1 MDNWDISL
9 DIEGAQPSNIGE
21 AYDLILAANVPLP
34 KVKYNALSVNGMQ
47 GELDLTN
54 AYSGDLCYEARSVTL
69 FVVSKSSAEDSAG
82 DINAFIDLFLGK
94 RIRLYNLTRSYL
106 LIGRL
111 VSANIQQTDAGKS
124 YKLTCTMMAEPFRY
138 SITEQ
143 TLNQY
148 SPKGTPANEWE
159 TSTTGQQYATAA
171 GITIPAEASITNA
184 TSFNID
190 DLDTTGS
197 YFYRLKIYNMSNC
210 SVYVVFN
217 TSSTSNKAATVD
229 YSLPFIPKY
238 DRLYI
243 DVEVEDDTKK
253 ASASVHFSK
262 YPATTLQ
269 NNGRPVPLKVKNT
282 VHIGTG
288 PEGVTDEGF
297 YLVVNDSGAKLQS
310 LSSDFVE
317 YPQIMLA
324 SGANKMLVYHD
335 KLGFAESMISAG
347 QIDMK
352 WREGK
357 L

>member
-9 DIEGAQPSNIGE
+9 DIEGEQPSNIGE
-21 AYDLILAANVPLP
+21 AYDLILSANVPLP

-69 FVVSKSSAEDSAG
+69 FVISKPGAEDSAES
-82 DINAFIDLFLGK
+82 INAFIDLFLGK

-111 VSANIQQTDAGKS
+111 VEANVQQTDTGES

-138 SITEQ
+138 AITEQ

-148 SPKGTPANEWE
+148 LPKGTPANEWE
-159 TSTTGQQYATAA
+159 TSTTGQQFATAN
-171 GITIPAEASITNA
+171 GITIPAEASITNG
-184 TSFNID
+184 TSFDID
-190 DLDTTGS
+190 GLDTTGS

-210 SVYVVFN
+210 SIKVFN
-217 TSSTSNKAATVD
+217 TSSTVLNSLNVD
-229 YSLPFIPKY
+229 YSLPFVPKY
-238 DRLYI
+238 DRLHI
-243 DVEVEDDTKK
+243 DVDVKDALKQ

-262 YPATTLQ
+262 YTATTLQ

-288 PEGVTDEGF
+288 PEDVTDEGF
-297 YLVVNDSGAKLQS
+297 YIVVNGSGAKLQS

-317 YPQIMLA
+317 YPQIMLDR
-324 SGANKMLVYHD
+324 GANKMLVYHD
-335 KLGFAESMISAG
+335 NLGFAESMISAG

>member
-69 FVVSKSSAEDSAG
+69 FVVSKSGAEDSAES
-82 DINAFIDLFLGK
+82 INAFIDLFLGK

-111 VSANIQQTDAGKS
+111 VEANIQQTDTGES

-138 SITEQ
+138 AITEQ

-148 SPKGTPANEWE
+148 LPKGTQANEWE
-159 TSTTGQQYATAA
+159 TSTTGQQFATAN
-171 GITIPAEASITNA
+171 GITIPAEASITNG

-190 DLDTTGS
+190 GLDTTGS

-210 SVYVVFN
+210 SVYMVSN
-217 TSSTSNKAATVD
+217 DSSTSAKAATVD
-229 YSLPFIPKY
+229 YSLPFVPKY
-238 DRLYI
+238 DRLFI
-243 DVEVEDDTKK
+243 DVEVKDAMKQ

-262 YPATTLQ
+262 YTATTLQ

-288 PEGVTDEGF
+288 PEDVTDEGF
-297 YLVVNDSGAKLQS
+297 YIVVNGSGAKLQS

-324 SGANKMLVYHD
+324 HGANKMLVYHD